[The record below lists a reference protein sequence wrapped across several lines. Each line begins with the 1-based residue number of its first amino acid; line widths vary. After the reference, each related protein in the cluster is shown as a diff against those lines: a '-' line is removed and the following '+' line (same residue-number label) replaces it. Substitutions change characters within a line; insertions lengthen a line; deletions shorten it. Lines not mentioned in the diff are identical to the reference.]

1 MHTSRRGF
9 FLPSSD
15 ILCSAEHQLVDF
27 AARVQARFRVFLLLL
42 SSQFAVL
49 CSDWLNHGLLA
60 TSTNQLNAELR
71 GTKTERQEIAHC
83 AVIKM
88 NESVV

>member
-1 MHTSRRGF
+1 LILRREYNHVLEF
-9 FLPSSD
+9 
-15 ILCSAEHQLVDF
+15 
-27 AARVQARFRVFLLLL
+27 FLLLL
-42 SSQFAVL
+42 SSQFAAL
-49 CSDWLNHGLLA
+49 CSDWLNQGLLA

-71 GTKTERQEIAHC
+71 RTKTERQAIAHC